1 MTKKP
6 LSLAKNG
13 KIEIRNKLG
22 ITKDN
27 LADIYTPGVA
37 EVVKEIMKHPAKVY
51 QYTWKKRSVAIV
63 SDGSAILG
71 LGNQGPEAAL
81 PVMEAKAVLFKE
93 LANIDAVPIV
103 LRTQNPDEIVQI
115 IKNISP
121 TFGGIN
127 IEDIAA
133 PGCFLI
139 KEQLKKELDVPVF
152 HDDQYGTA
160 IVVLA
165 GLINACRVV
174 NKKLEKTK
182 IIISGAGAAGIAT
195 AKMLHKYG
203 CRNIILFD
211 SLGSLYRGRSQQMN
225 FAKMRIAQ
233 KTNPFKFNG
242 PIQEALSGADIFI
255 GLSRGGL
262 LKAADIEKM
271 SPRSIVFALANP
283 TPEIMP
289 KDARKAGAEVI
300 ATGRS
305 DFSNQINNALVFP
318 GIFKGALDT
327 GTVLIT
333 DDIKQKIALAIAK
346 IIKKPDRFN
355 IIPGVLNKKVVKTIV
370 NVFKTEKS
378 SPSKK

>member
-1 MTKKP
+1 MAKKA
-6 LSLAKNG
+6 LILAKNG
-13 KIEIRNKLG
+13 KIEIRNKFG
-22 ITKDN
+22 VTKDN
-27 LADIYTPGVA
+27 LASIYTPGVA
-37 EVVKEIMKHPAKVY
+37 EVVKEIMKHPTKVY
-51 QYTWKKRSVAIV
+51 DYTWKKRAVAII

-103 LRTQNPDEIVQI
+103 LRTQDPDEIVQI

-133 PGCFLI
+133 PSCFLI
-139 KEQLKKELDVPVF
+139 KEQLKKELDIPVF

-165 GLINACRVV
+165 GLINACKVV
-174 NKKLEKTK
+174 NKKLEKSK

-211 SLGSLYRGRSQQMN
+211 SLGPLYRGRSQQMN
-225 FAKMRIAQ
+225 FAKMKIAQ

-242 PIQEALSGADIFI
+242 SIQEALSGADIFI

-262 LKAADIEKM
+262 LKTPDIEKM
-271 SPRSIVFALANP
+271 TPRSIVFALANP

-289 KDARKAGAEVI
+289 RDAQKAGAAII

-318 GIFKGALDT
+318 GIFKGALET
-327 GTVLIT
+327 NTVLIT
-333 DDIKQKIALAIAK
+333 DDIKQKISLAIAG
-346 IIKKPDRFN
+346 IIKRPNRSN

-370 NVFKTEKS
+370 NVFKK
-378 SPSKK
+378 

>member
-174 NKKLEKTK
+174 NKKL
-182 IIISGAGAAGIAT
+182 
-195 AKMLHKYG
+195 
-203 CRNIILFD
+203 
-211 SLGSLYRGRSQQMN
+211 
-225 FAKMRIAQ
+225 
-233 KTNPFKFNG
+233 
-242 PIQEALSGADIFI
+242 
-255 GLSRGGL
+255 
-262 LKAADIEKM
+262 
-271 SPRSIVFALANP
+271 
-283 TPEIMP
+283 
-289 KDARKAGAEVI
+289 
-300 ATGRS
+300 
-305 DFSNQINNALVFP
+305 
-318 GIFKGALDT
+318 
-327 GTVLIT
+327 
-333 DDIKQKIALAIAK
+333 
-346 IIKKPDRFN
+346 
-355 IIPGVLNKKVVKTIV
+355 
-370 NVFKTEKS
+370 
-378 SPSKK
+378 